1 MKKIILLAVSLLLL
15 LTFSACGGGGTPPA
29 ASTPPPAE
37 VPADTLTGE
46 TVEILAAVV
55 AAAGEA
61 AEAPLPQSFEDQ
73 VTAENCQGMLGLTP
87 EQFAEYVTDAYVSN
101 AALTTS
107 AHEVALVKCND
118 PAAAAEVKAL
128 IAEGF
133 DSQKWVCV
141 LPDESS
147 VVDSGSYVLLLATSS
162 DYAEALT
169 AGFTALAAD
178 NTGEKIV
185 FYTSPR

>member
-1 MKKIILLAVSLLLL
+1 MKKIILLAASLLLFFTL
-15 LTFSACGGGGTPPA
+15 SACGGAPA
-29 ASTPPPAE
+29 ASTPPPQE

-46 TVEILAAVV
+46 TGEILAAVV
-55 AAAGEA
+55 AAAAET

-87 EQFAEYVTDAYVSN
+87 ERFAEYVTDAYVSTS
-101 AALTTS
+101 ALSTS

-118 PAAAAEVKAL
+118 PAAAAAVKAL

-162 DYAEALT
+162 EYAEALT